1 MSPKYGQ
8 TQDQISF
15 LGWPSQGPKI
25 WISPVFPISYPNTD
39 KLDTS
44 LWSCS
49 CLFLFLGFSI
59 PNSDDQK
66 LPNSQGLKERSSP
79 KLACWGHLI
88 FSSWVLI
95 VAEFSDH

>member
-25 WISPVFPISYPNTD
+25 WISPVFPISYPNND

-44 LWSCS
+44 L
-49 CLFLFLGFSI
+49 
-59 PNSDDQK
+59 
-66 LPNSQGLKERSSP
+66 
-79 KLACWGHLI
+79 
-88 FSSWVLI
+88 
-95 VAEFSDH
+95 

>member
-25 WISPVFPISYPNTD
+25 WVSPAFPISYPNTA

-44 LWSCS
+44 L
-49 CLFLFLGFSI
+49 
-59 PNSDDQK
+59 
-66 LPNSQGLKERSSP
+66 
-79 KLACWGHLI
+79 
-88 FSSWVLI
+88 
-95 VAEFSDH
+95 